1 MFPLPEP
8 PRHAVMPDDLQ
19 VGLLV
24 VLGVAAAVAVAA
36 QIWVAIRRSTPV
48 PVLVLLGALLCVVYE
63 PIGDM
68 MVLAYYPED
77 GQVTWVDLFG
87 REIPLFI
94 GLMYLCYIGPFVL
107 LFDELRRR
115 GFTPRVWWSLW
126 AGTALAIIVI
136 EIAVMEIGA
145 AWIYYGPQRTVV
157 ADLPVWTPIT
167 YVSFLFAIA
176 SGVHGLDRFL
186 RPGDRW
192 LIIPAVPALLAG
204 AHVFTSLPG
213 AAALYSTEDPT
224 LILAGA
230 LGSIAVAALLSHA
243 LSRVFVTPAREAA
256 RPGGGVPGDGGSP
269 NPEQIT
275 HILCG

>member
-1 MFPLPEP
+1 
-8 PRHAVMPDDLQ
+8 MPDELQ

-24 VLGVAAAVAVAA
+24 VLGAAAAVAVAV
-36 QIWVAIRRSTPV
+36 QIGVAVRRSTPA

-77 GQVTWVDLFG
+77 GQVTWVGLFG

-115 GFTPRVWWSLW
+115 GFTSRIWWSLW
-126 AGTALAIIVI
+126 TGTALAIVVI

-157 ADLPVWTPIT
+157 ADLPIWTPIT

-176 SGVHGLDRFL
+176 AGVHGLDRTL
-186 RPGDRW
+186 RPRDRW

-213 AAALYSTEDPT
+213 AAALYSTDDPT

-230 LGSIAVAALLSHA
+230 LASIAVAVLLAHA
-243 LSRVFVTPAREAA
+243 LSRFFVTAA
-256 RPGGGVPGDGGSP
+256 ADLTPTAPSAAGQLTGTSTSP
-269 NPEQIT
+269 
-275 HILCG
+275 